1 MCKDN
6 CVSIIVKEGSNT
18 LIFMFSN
25 IVPNVVLNLVL
36 NSISFYIV
44 RFCEVEVALQIAT
57 FWKLYHSTCCH
68 KVLHLGCC
76 SSPRSASALKNLWWS
91 FFLSYQLSAVDY
103 FLIFGIVLHAP
114 QDFPADLS
122 SCNFQYGLDHCY
134 VQ

>member
-44 RFCEVEVALQIAT
+44 QFCEVEVALQIAT
-57 FWKLYHSTCCH
+57 F
-68 KVLHLGCC
+68 
-76 SSPRSASALKNLWWS
+76 
-91 FFLSYQLSAVDY
+91 
-103 FLIFGIVLHAP
+103 
-114 QDFPADLS
+114 
-122 SCNFQYGLDHCY
+122 
-134 VQ
+134 